1 MTVASISSSLEG
13 ATRKIEDLL
22 EKAKISSEANF
33 GNIKNQKMKV
43 LFVNNKC
50 LEQFLNCGLGSKLGP
65 AIGVFAGL
73 LKDLDTSNLSHS
85 SKLIFYKLLAEIK
98 VFVWHVWVYDTIAD
112 SWEGLEEILKDH
124 FKHVTVQ
131 DAFEN
136 LMTTERNWNS
146 FLNELD
152 QNLQHGKPKVKQ
164 CSKDISHDTQ
174 LS

>member
-73 LKDLDTSNLSHS
+73 LKELDTVNLRHS
-85 SKLIFYKLLAEIK
+85 SK
-98 VFVWHVWVYDTIAD
+98 
-112 SWEGLEEILKDH
+112 
-124 FKHVTVQ
+124 
-131 DAFEN
+131 
-136 LMTTERNWNS
+136 
-146 FLNELD
+146 
-152 QNLQHGKPKVKQ
+152 
-164 CSKDISHDTQ
+164 
-174 LS
+174 

>member
-50 LEQFLNCGLGSKLGP
+50 LEQFLICGLGSKLGP

-73 LKDLDTSNLSHS
+73 LKELDTGNLRHS
-85 SKLIFYKLLAEIK
+85 SKLF
-98 VFVWHVWVYDTIAD
+98 FT
-112 SWEGLEEILKDH
+112 
-124 FKHVTVQ
+124 
-131 DAFEN
+131 
-136 LMTTERNWNS
+136 S
-146 FLNELD
+146 F
-152 QNLQHGKPKVKQ
+152 
-164 CSKDISHDTQ
+164 
-174 LS
+174 